1 MKKYEII
8 VILDPQKVDDGGEAF
23 VKQFE
28 TAIGELGGQS
38 VSSEKMGRKQFA
50 APIRKRTTGFYWSLV
65 VTLPPAKVAA
75 LKERYHLDQNIL
87 RLRLFIY
94 DKPAVTV
101 IKRERKDPAGAPAM
115 VADDADPEAQA

>member
-28 TAIGELGGQS
+28 TAVGELGGQS
-38 VSSEKMGRKQFA
+38 VSTEKLGRKQLA
-50 APIRKRTTGFYWSLV
+50 APIHKRTTGFYWSLV

-75 LKERYHLDQNIL
+75 IKERYHLDQNIL
-87 RLRLFIY
+87 RLRLFLY

-101 IKRERKDPAGAPAM
+101 IKREKKDPAV
-115 VADDADPEAQA
+115 VAAVDADADNEPEA